1 MPSRRLQALLAV
13 LVLAIPL
20 AALAGRQGVLFL
32 ATFDDSINDTT
43 PGFEAQVGAFDAS
56 EVADVFK
63 VVATPGGDGVLQVT
77 APANLTEPA
86 YLEGLLAGQFI
97 GSKVEIQLS
106 ITPGQENASL
116 AFRAED
122 DGSTGAIDGEFGGGG
137 AVVINGGNVGFAY
150 QSGIEYLVRLT
161 LSVPLVGLPVWVLEI
176 SWDGGRPGPQVFK
189 TSGLLG
195 VLPGTML
202 KIDRLVIEK
211 PADGTAG
218 TFQVDDLGVFGLE
231 QLDSKN

>member
-43 PGFEAQVGAFDAS
+43 PAFEAQVGMFDAS
-56 EVADVFK
+56 AINNVFK
-63 VVATPGGDGVLQVT
+63 VVATPEGDGVLQIT

-86 YLEGLLAGQFI
+86 YLEGLLASKFI
-97 GSKVEIQLS
+97 GSKVEIQLA
-106 ITPGQENASL
+106 ITPGQTNASL

-122 DGSTGAIDGEFGGGG
+122 DGSTGAIDCEFGDDG
-137 AVVINGGNVGFAY
+137 VVVVNGGSVAFTY
-150 QSGIEYLVRLT
+150 QAGIDHLVCLT
-161 LSVPLVGLPVWVLEI
+161 LSVPLVGLPTWTMSI
-176 SWDGGRPGPQVFK
+176 SWDGGREGPQLFT
-189 TSGLLG
+189 TSGLLA
-195 VLPGTML
+195 VLPGSML

-218 TFQVDDLGVFGLE
+218 TFQVDDLGVFGLQ